1 MSENHRETRKLRSP
15 AFGKSAR
22 LTCQKSLQLVK
33 SQGQKRSGRLCL
45 VLILKTPP
53 DQQRR
58 VAFLISRRYALL
70 AVQRN
75 RARRLFREAFRQL
88 YAQLPPLW
96 LIMIPRQRM
105 KHCKLPEL
113 LAELRMLLK
122 EHLIDKAP
130 TPGACDSSQH

>member
-1 MSENHRETRKLRSP
+1 MVLHCRMSETRTRYRRGRNP

-22 LTCQKSLQLVK
+22 LTCQKNLQLVK

-45 VLILKTPP
+45 VLVLKTPP

-58 VAFLISRRYALL
+58 VAFLISRRYALS
-70 AVQRN
+70 AVLRN

-96 LIMIPRQRM
+96 LLMIPRQRM

-113 LAELRMLLK
+113 LEELRG
-122 EHLIDKAP
+122 LIAEELSRH
-130 TPGACDSSQH
+130 SS